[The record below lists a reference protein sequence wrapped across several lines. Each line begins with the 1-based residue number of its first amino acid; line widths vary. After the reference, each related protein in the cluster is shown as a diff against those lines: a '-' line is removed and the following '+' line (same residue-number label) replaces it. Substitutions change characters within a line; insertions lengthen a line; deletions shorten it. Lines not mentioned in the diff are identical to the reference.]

1 MNFYYFSRLLEVLLI
16 CAIKRS
22 LFLDFVYLLEYSEC
36 LANKSYLKHCEHY
49 ALLNEVFFIVLFF
62 KGILDQR
69 WLHKLLLAIV
79 ASDFFNAFC
88 VVGFR
93 YRGAVFVLLKLLFQL
108 MLFLWCLEIVSLY
121 ETMMKLLKLS
131 FFYLRVYRALT
142 IVSLFE
148 TTIFKKW
155 WNYSQML
162 FLWCF

>member
-62 KGILDQR
+62 KGILD
-69 WLHKLLLAIV
+69 LNSLLLCRR
-79 ASDFFNAFC
+79 C

-93 YRGAVFVLLKLLFQL
+93 YRGGGCFCA
-108 MLFLWCLEIVSLY
+108 
-121 ETMMKLLKLS
+121 
-131 FFYLRVYRALT
+131 
-142 IVSLFE
+142 FE
-148 TTIFKKW
+148 TTIPANAVFMVLW
-155 WNYSQML
+155 DSFTLWNYDETIETKFLL
-162 FLWCF
+162 FACISCFDNSFTLWNYYF

>member
-49 ALLNEVFFIVLFF
+49 TLLNEVFFIVLFF
-62 KGILDQR
+62 KGILD
-69 WLHKLLLAIV
+69 LNSLLLCRR
-79 ASDFFNAFC
+79 C

-93 YRGAVFVLLKLLFQL
+93 YRGGAVFVLLKLLFQL

-131 FFYLRVYRALT
+131 FFYLRVYR
-142 IVSLFE
+142 V
-148 TTIFKKW
+148 FK
-155 WNYSQML
+155 
-162 FLWCF
+162 